1 MNSRPQSQWIL
12 QAALTAIALYL
23 CWTILRPFLSV
34 LLWASVMTLVFY
46 PAYTWWLRRLR
57 RAWLAALVTT
67 GFVILTIVVPM
78 IAVSSAVIRQLQ
90 GTASSVQE
98 RFAALLADPQQTARL
113 QQVFDL
119 ASEYLGVDKTQ
130 VTEGLQ
136 QAVTTASGF
145 LVQGTVNVLG
155 GALGFVVS
163 TFFVMFTMY
172 YLFKDGARAVA
183 VITDMLPLDRER
195 GNLLVAHTGDIISA
209 SIYGVVVIAVVQG
222 TLGGVMF
229 WMLGLPSPVVWGVVM
244 IVFATIPM
252 LGTFVVWVPA
262 AIFLAVTG
270 HWLKAVVL
278 TGWGALVI
286 GMVDN
291 FLRPRL
297 VGQRAQMHELLIFFS
312 VLGGLQVF
320 GVLGILLGPVIV
332 ALGLALFEAFR
343 GGDGTLLPAA
353 SGAGAAPAAPLAAAP
368 GAGGGAPASAAGEV
382 TPQRPPP

>member
-353 SGAGAAPAAPLAAAP
+353 SGAGAALAAPLAAAP

>member
-368 GAGGGAPASAAGEV
+368 GAGGAAPASTAGEV
-382 TPQRPPP
+382 TPPRPPP

>member
-286 GMVDN
+286 EMVDN